1 MLTSRQE
8 NVLQTLLSEDTPMT
22 GKYLGKINDVTSRT
36 IREDIKVIDGL
47 ISSHGAS
54 IEAVMGQ
61 GYQLI
66 IQDEERFRHYLQSL
80 LENETF
86 IPKSPEERVIYLIK
100 RLLLHDQYIKLDDLS
115 NEMYV
120 SRSTIQND
128 LNDVRKILSKYEIEL
143 ESRPNYGMK
152 VKGRELQLRFCI
164 AEYLFDRNEKKYYAI
179 MDTDLTSLSQADLD
193 TIFEVIMHEIEA
205 NQITLS
211 DIAVHNLF
219 IHIAIACK
227 RIETGNKV
235 TIFKADLQEI
245 LEKKEY
251 RVAEKIVRKIEDEL
265 LLDFPREETAYI
277 AIHLLG
283 TKMLTQTQ
291 TADKVVEQVIE
302 DEVSAIVRKTLHR
315 IETELQLGIHEDKEL
330 ILALNLHLKPAIN
343 RFKYGMNIRNPM
355 LQEIK
360 KNYPLAFE
368 AGVIA
373 GLAIEKH
380 TGTKID
386 ENEVGYLALHIGAA
400 IERRKLK
407 AGPKRCLIVCASGL
421 GTAQLI
427 FYKLKSHFG
436 KNLDV
441 VGTTEYYNLQHS
453 NLNDID
459 FIVTSI
465 PISER
470 IPIPVIEVNAIIRDT
485 DLSRI
490 ERAVLDARQ
499 SFSHYFRKDLT
510 FLKKDIGT
518 KEEVLDFL
526 HAKLLDKGLVDYT
539 FMDAVYEREN
549 VVTTSYGN
557 LVALPHPIS
566 PKSDVTFFSVCT
578 LEKPIIWKDKPV
590 QFVCLLSVKKNSME
604 DLQEMYDV
612 LGKVIEDAFV
622 VQRLIKVHSYEG
634 FINIISEL
642 N

>member
-66 IQDEERFRHYLQSL
+66 IQDEECFRHYLQSL

-128 LNDVRKILSKYEIEL
+128 LNEVRKILSKYEIEL

-302 DEVSAIVRKTLHR
+302 DEVSAIVRKALHR